1 MKEKIFV
8 LLDELVSMSGSE
20 YTTESL
26 NLELDELNKKIN
38 GLKSLIKKTKE
49 NMNDSKYLDLSAQMM
64 DRNIEI
70 TLKQRIGNLEDSIND
85 IETNIDASVE
95 KEKNNSAML
104 EKLETEITET
114 KKLIEAFN
122 NKKRNTLDTMVSAT
136 YETLLSEYKKKLK
149 EKENSLNESLKEK
162 DNIGNEIE
170 YLSTTNQ
177 ELLNKLSS
185 TKEKL
190 EETQETLKNEKNY
203 FDYNSKKMDEKNL
216 GNLEKELKEYENQ
229 KLTILTDPANLAN
242 EAKNLI
248 VQENWNNAI
257 SKIKELI
264 TVLKTIPYINETDS
278 KFLTKKANELKAN
291 IEDKRSEINAK
302 TYETRENDVLTSRI
316 AYLTDLNDNLQDKIK
331 TIEEITADIDNKMVL
346 DLKNEIDNTENN
358 RMVVENNLQDLEKLT
373 DNKDNVDLL
382 ATIMAYRKELSS
394 IDKVLASQN
403 NDLESLVD
411 FSLSLEDLGITKL
424 KEHEKANT
432 ATIKDLEKELSLKIK
447 FKDEK
452 TKLQDQ
458 NDLDQMEK
466 ELKLITNSLKYNKTP
481 DEIYQDIDVI
491 MASIDFD
498 EPVRRTRTQ
507 HMNVVVPKLNE
518 IKPEVKKDNNIKNNN
533 DGRIKVV
540 EIIPV
545 NPIKNNK
552 EEVPQI
558 NTNSKDI
565 GFDELADYIGGN
577 K

>member
-373 DNKDNVDLL
+373 DDKDNVDLL